1 MQFHLV
7 GMTTPQAEAF
17 LDVAKHEGL
26 PMQIFGIGATPA
38 ITARGPTSTHR
49 DDLPMTVENIAFA
62 VDLSMQPHLT
72 EDNVRVMG
80 RVILEVLD
88 HVLA

>member
-1 MQFHLV
+1 
-7 GMTTPQAEAF
+7 
-17 LDVAKHEGL
+17 
-26 PMQIFGIGATPA
+26 
-38 ITARGPTSTHR
+38 
-49 DDLPMTVENIAFA
+49 MTVENIAFA

-80 RVILEVLD
+80 RVVLEVLD